1 MTTQDRISTGV
12 TGLDTLLGG
21 GLVPGG
27 VYLVMGAPGTGK
39 TTFGNQ
45 ACFTHV
51 AGGHRAVYVTLLAET
66 HTRMLRNLASMT
78 FFNPEAVG
86 TQISYVGAYLVL
98 RERRLVG
105 LLALLRRVLSDIS
118 LPDKDGY
125 TFIRELRARGSE
137 DGGWIPAIAI
147 SGHVAPEDV
156 KRAILAGFQLHLAKP
171 LDPSDLV
178 ARLARLVGRTLR
190 RT

>member
-86 TQISYVGAYLVL
+86 TQIAYVGAYLVL

-105 LLALLRRVLSDIS
+105 LLALLRRVLSDEKPT
-118 LPDKDGY
+118 LLVLDGLTTATALGEPDSAMKE
-125 TFIRELRARGSE
+125 FVAELQ
-137 DGGWIPAIAI
+137 
-147 SGHVAPEDV
+147 V
-156 KRAILAGFQLHLAKP
+156 L
-171 LDPSDLV
+171 SDIDRKSV
-178 ARLARLVGRTLR
+178 V
-190 RT
+190 